1 VHDQNPTKKNT
12 LLIELVNQEIIPLA
26 PHHGSKIKIRTTIDL
41 GIRDSG
47 AYRIEKIQG
56 AGEAAAGAARER

>member
-1 VHDQNPTKKNT
+1 M
-12 LLIELVNQEIIPLA
+12 NQEIIPLA